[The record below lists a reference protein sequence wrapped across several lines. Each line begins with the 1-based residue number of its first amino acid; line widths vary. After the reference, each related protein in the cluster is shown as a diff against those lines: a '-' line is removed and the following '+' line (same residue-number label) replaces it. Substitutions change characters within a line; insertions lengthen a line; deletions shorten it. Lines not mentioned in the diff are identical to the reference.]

1 MTVLVAVSLACSA
14 TGVRGDGGVELGRR
28 YNITPELG
36 IGLLVILG
44 ISWNIVDNLEQ
55 ACDGRRGGSVA
66 SHVVEIV
73 RAING
78 TTGGHLLAQA
88 GEEALSTS
96 IDRCQDGNSLGL
108 SPDHRDR
115 GVRAWSRDGFDLD
128 DGLKR
133 EI

>member
-1 MTVLVAVSLACSA
+1 MSIFVAVSLACPA
-14 TGVRGDGGVELGRR
+14 AGVRGDGSVELGRR

-36 IGLLVILG
+36 IGLLVPHG
-44 ISWNIVDNLEQ
+44 ISWNIVGDLEQ

-73 RAING
+73 RAVNS

-88 GEEALSTS
+88 GEEALSAS

-115 GVRAWSRDGFDLD
+115 GVRALSRDEFDLD
-128 DGLKR
+128 DGSG
-133 EI
+133 